1 MLMDCVDLFFYIYMM
16 FYCLEVV
23 NKNINIYMINSCFL
37 IKYINNYRNYCLEIE
52 IINRLIDICF

>member
-1 MLMDCVDLFFYIYMM
+1 MLMDCVDLFFFIYMM

-37 IKYINNYRNYCLEIE
+37 IKYINIV
-52 IINRLIDICF
+52 